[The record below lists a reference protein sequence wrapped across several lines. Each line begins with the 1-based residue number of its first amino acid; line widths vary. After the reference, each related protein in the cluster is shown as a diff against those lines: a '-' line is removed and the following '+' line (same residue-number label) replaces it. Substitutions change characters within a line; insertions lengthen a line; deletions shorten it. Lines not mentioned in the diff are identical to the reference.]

1 MQITGYEGIS
11 GKLSGVL
18 HHPQLTSDRMIEKTV
33 HRLHDTTPLTFNF
46 YTFGNVREIIQ
57 DYLSVLAEEVMDEG
71 DVSVDRGDNQEL
83 GYCAP

>member
-1 MQITGYEGIS
+1 
-11 GKLSGVL
+11 
-18 HHPQLTSDRMIEKTV
+18 
-33 HRLHDTTPLTFNF
+33 LTFNF